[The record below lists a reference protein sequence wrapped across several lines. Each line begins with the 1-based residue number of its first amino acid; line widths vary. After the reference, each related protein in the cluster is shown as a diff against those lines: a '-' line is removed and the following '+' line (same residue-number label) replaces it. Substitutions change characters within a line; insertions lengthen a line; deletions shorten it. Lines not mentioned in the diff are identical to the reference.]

1 MTGMR
6 LRWQGSIP
14 RPGGLSVMTV
24 LQTVAV
30 KERTEKEKRTHL
42 KVLRFPKTR
51 DLRLQKRMPGH
62 LPRGVPTRSIRYRES
77 ITPAL

>member
-1 MTGMR
+1 MK
-6 LRWQGSIP
+6 LVIQ
-14 RPGGLSVMTV
+14 
-24 LQTVAV
+24 
-30 KERTEKEKRTHL
+30 ERTEKEKRTHL
-42 KVLRFPKTR
+42 IVLRFPKTR